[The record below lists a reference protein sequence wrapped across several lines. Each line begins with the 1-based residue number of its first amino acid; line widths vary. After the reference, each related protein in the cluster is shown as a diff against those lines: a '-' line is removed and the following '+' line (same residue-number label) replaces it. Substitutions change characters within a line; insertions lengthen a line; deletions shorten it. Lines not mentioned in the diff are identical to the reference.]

1 MAYVLFISEQKL
13 KDSTAINLN
22 VDTDL
27 LLPYVRQAQKLY
39 VEPKLG
45 TKLNQK
51 LKDLITAG
59 TIGNVG
65 NEAYKTLLDD
75 YVGDMLPNWAFYHAI
90 PFLRFK
96 IENGNIYSKTSET
109 GTPLSTEE
117 SQHLRE
123 EIRNTAEYY
132 TERMIEYVT
141 NNQPSFPEY
150 NTNSGADVSPDR
162 NAYYNGM
169 NLERPQKQGTKLTL
183 RNFLNASD
191 GGGCC

>member
-1 MAYVLFISEQKL
+1 MSYVLFISEEKL

-22 VDTDL
+22 VDPNL

-45 TKLNQK
+45 TQLTQK

-59 TIGNVG
+59 TIGDVANA
-65 NEAYKTLLDD
+65 AYKTLLDD
-75 YVGDMLPNWAFYHAI
+75 YIGDMLPNWAFYHAV

-109 GTPLSTEE
+109 GNALSTEE
-117 SQHLRE
+117 SQSLRE
-123 EIRNTAEYY
+123 EVSNTAQYY
-132 TERMIEYVT
+132 TERLIEYIT
-141 NNQPSFPEY
+141 NNTGLFPEY
-150 NTNSGADVSPDR
+150 STNSGADVNPDR

-169 NLERPQKQGTKLTL
+169 NLERPMQQGTKLTL

-191 GGGCC
+191 YS

>member
-1 MAYVLFISEQKL
+1 MAYVLFISEAKL

-22 VDTDL
+22 VSTDL

-45 TKLNQK
+45 TTLYEKLES
-51 LKDLITAG
+51 LITAG

-65 NEAYKTLLDD
+65 NEAYKTLVDE
-75 YVGDMLPNWAFYHAI
+75 YIGDMLPNWAFYHAI

-109 GTPLSTEE
+109 GTALSTEE
-117 SQHLRE
+117 AQHLRE
-123 EIRNTAEYY
+123 EVRNTAEYY
-132 TERMIEYVT
+132 TERLIDYVT
-141 NNQPSFPEY
+141 NNTTSFPEY
-150 NTNSGADVSPDR
+150 NTNSGADISADQ

-169 NLERPQKQGTKLTL
+169 NLERPTRQGTKLTL

-191 GGGCC
+191 L

>member
-1 MAYVLFISEQKL
+1 MANYVLFISEEKL

-22 VDTDL
+22 VSTDL

-45 TKLNQK
+45 TKLTQK

-59 TIGNVG
+59 TIGDVANA
-65 NEAYKTLLDD
+65 AYKTLLDD
-75 YVGDMLPNWAFYHAI
+75 YIGDMLPNWAFYHAV

-109 GTPLSTEE
+109 GNALSTEE
-117 SQHLRE
+117 SQSLRE
-123 EIRNTAEYY
+123 EVSNTAQYY
-132 TERMIEYVT
+132 TERLIEYIC
-141 NNQPSFPEY
+141 NNTSSFPEY
-150 NTNSGADVSPDR
+150 NQNSGSDVNPDR

-169 NLERPQKQGTKLTL
+169 NLERPNQQGTRLTL
-183 RNFLNASD
+183 QNFLNASD
-191 GGGCC
+191 

>member
-22 VDTDL
+22 VDVNL

-45 TKLNQK
+45 TDLYEA
-51 LKDLITAG
+51 LKSKISAG
-59 TIGNVG
+59 TLTG
-65 NEAYKTLLDD
+65 AKKTLVDD
-75 YVGDMLPNWAFYHAI
+75 YIGDMLPNWAFYHAI

-109 GTPLSTEE
+109 GTALSTEE
-117 SQHLRE
+117 AQHLRE
-123 EIRNTAEYY
+123 EVRNTAEYY

-141 NNQPSFPEY
+141 NNLTDFPEY
-150 NTNSGADVSPDR
+150 STNSGAEISPDR
-162 NAYYNGM
+162 NAYYAGM
-169 NLERPQKQGTKLTL
+169 NLEKPTPQGTKLTL
-183 RNFLNASD
+183 RNFLTA
-191 GGGCC
+191 GE

>member
-1 MAYVLFISEQKL
+1 MSYILFISETKL

-22 VDTDL
+22 VDVNL

-45 TKLNQK
+45 TTLTNH
-51 LKDLITAG
+51 LKTLITTG
-59 TIGNVG
+59 DLNLPINTN
-65 NEAYKTLLDD
+65 YKTLVDE
-75 YVGDMLPNWAFYHAI
+75 YIGDMLPNWAFYHAI

-109 GTPLSTEE
+109 GNAMSTEE

-123 EIRNTAEYY
+123 EVSNTAQYY
-132 TERMIEYVT
+132 TERMIDFIT
-141 NNQPSFPEY
+141 NNLSWFPEY
-150 NTNSGADVSPDR
+150 NTNSGADITPDR

-169 NLERPQKQGTKLTL
+169 NLDKPNNQGTRITL
-183 RNFLNASD
+183 QNFLKA
-191 GGGCC
+191 GGN

>member
-1 MAYVLFISEQKL
+1 MAYVLFISEEKL

-22 VDTDL
+22 VDPNL

-45 TKLNQK
+45 TQLTEK
-51 LKDLITAG
+51 LKDLITLG
-59 TIGNVG
+59 TIGDVG

-75 YVGDMLPNWAFYHAI
+75 YIGDMLPNWAFYHAV

-109 GTPLSTEE
+109 GNALSTEE
-117 SQHLRE
+117 SQSLRE
-123 EIRNTAEYY
+123 EVSNTAQYY
-132 TERMIEYVT
+132 TERLIEYIT
-141 NNQPSFPEY
+141 NNTSLFPEY
-150 NTNSGADVSPDR
+150 STNSGADVNPDR

-169 NLERPQKQGTKLTL
+169 NLERPSQQGTRLTL

-191 GGGCC
+191 YS

>member
-1 MAYVLFISEQKL
+1 MSYVLFISEEKL

-22 VDTDL
+22 VDPNL

-45 TKLNQK
+45 TQLTDK
-51 LKDLITAG
+51 LKELITNN
-59 TIGNVG
+59 TIGLPANA
-65 NEAYKTLLDD
+65 AYKTLLDD
-75 YVGDMLPNWAFYHAI
+75 YIGDMLPNWAFYHAV

-109 GTPLSTEE
+109 GNALSTEE
-117 SQHLRE
+117 SQSLRE
-123 EIRNTAEYY
+123 EVSNTAQYY
-132 TERMIEYVT
+132 TERLIEYIT
-141 NNQPSFPEY
+141 NNTGLFPEY
-150 NTNSGADVSPDR
+150 STNSGADVNPDR

-169 NLERPQKQGTKLTL
+169 NLERPSQQGTRLTL

-191 GGGCC
+191 YS

>member
-1 MAYVLFISEQKL
+1 MAYVLFISEAKL

-22 VDTDL
+22 VDVEL

-39 VEPKLG
+39 VETKLG
-45 TKLNQK
+45 TDLTQK

-65 NEAYKTLLDD
+65 NEAYKTLVDD
-75 YVGDMLPNWAFYHAI
+75 YIGDMLPNWAFYHAV

-109 GTPLSTEE
+109 GTALSTEE
-117 SQHLRE
+117 AQHLRE
-123 EIRNTAEYY
+123 EVRNTAEYY
-132 TERMIEYVT
+132 TERMIEYVR
-141 NNQPSFPEY
+141 NNITSFPEF
-150 NTNSGADVSPDR
+150 NTNSGADVSPDE

-169 NLERPQKQGTKLTL
+169 NLERPMRQGTKLTL

-191 GGGCC
+191 YL

>member
-1 MAYVLFISEQKL
+1 MSNYVLFISEAKL

-22 VDTDL
+22 VSTEL
-27 LLPYVRQAQKLY
+27 LLPYVRQSQKLY
-39 VEPKLG
+39 VESKLG
-45 TKLNQK
+45 TKLTQK

-59 TIGNVG
+59 TLSNAG
-65 NEAYKTLLDD
+65 NEAYKSLVDD
-75 YVGDMLPNWAFYHAI
+75 YIGDMLPNWAFYHAL

-109 GTPLSTEE
+109 GNSLTTEE

-123 EIRNTAEYY
+123 EVRNTAEYY
-132 TERMIEYVT
+132 TERMIEYVR
-141 NNQPSFPEY
+141 NNISSFPEY
-150 NTNSGADVSPDR
+150 NQNSGADVTPDP

-169 NLERPQKQGTKLTL
+169 NLEKPRQGTEITL

-191 GGGCC
+191 YS

>member
-1 MAYVLFISEQKL
+1 MAYVLFISEEKL

-22 VDTDL
+22 VDPNL

-45 TKLNQK
+45 TKLTQK

-59 TIGNVG
+59 TIGDVANA
-65 NEAYKTLLDD
+65 AYKTLLDD
-75 YVGDMLPNWAFYHAI
+75 YIGDMLPNWAFYHAV

-109 GTPLSTEE
+109 GNALSTEE
-117 SQHLRE
+117 SQSLRE
-123 EIRNTAEYY
+123 EVSNTAQYY
-132 TERMIEYVT
+132 TERLIEYIT
-141 NNQPSFPEY
+141 NNTSLFPEY
-150 NTNSGADVSPDR
+150 STNSGADVDPDR

-169 NLERPQKQGTKLTL
+169 NLERPMQQGTRLTL

-191 GGGCC
+191 YS